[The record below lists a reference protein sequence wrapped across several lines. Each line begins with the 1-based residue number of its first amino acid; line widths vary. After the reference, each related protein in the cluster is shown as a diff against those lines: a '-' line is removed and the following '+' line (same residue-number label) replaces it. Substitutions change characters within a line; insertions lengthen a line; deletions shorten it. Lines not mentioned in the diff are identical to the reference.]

1 MKKSLSKKARKVI
14 EEGVEEFM
22 ALPPLAEL
30 TRIGARVMLQ
40 AALEEEVTGY
50 LRRDHYERTSG
61 ARGSRSGSKPR
72 VVKIGSGDIGIRMP
86 QVKNAGGPFHSHIL
100 PPRVTQM
107 DEIQAII
114 PLLYMNGLSTRKVK
128 KAVGKLIGG
137 KGLSHQNV
145 MRISGRIVE
154 EFNAWKKR
162 DLSALKPMYLILDGI
177 RLGVRTET
185 TEKEAVLVAW
195 AFLEDGSRELV
206 GVSLGNR
213 ESHNAWKGF
222 LEDLVRRGMDE
233 PMLTVIDGCPGLI
246 KAVDEVFPESDKQ
259 RCTKHRTENVLD
271 KVLQQDR
278 ASVKESVRKVFYA
291 STYEHAKEAV
301 ELFKKKWSMKY
312 PSAVECLMD
321 DVESCLIYYKYP
333 YQHWLRIRTTNVVE
347 RSFKE
352 VKRRVKGIGRFQNE
366 ERALTMVYW
375 QLHELKWNGV
385 SMAKEAKAILAN
397 IRASRTQRIAA

>member
-1 MKKSLSKKARKVI
+1 MKRSLSKKAKKVI

-40 AALEEEVTGY
+40 AALEEEVTLY

-61 ARGSRSGSKPR
+61 ARGSRSGSKGR
-72 VVKIGSGDIGIRMP
+72 SVKIGNGDIGIRMP
-86 QVKNAGGPFHSHIL
+86 QVKNAGGPFHSHLL

-107 DEIQAII
+107 NEIQEII

-128 KAVGKLIGG
+128 KAVGKLIGK

-145 MRISGRIVE
+145 VRISGRIVE
-154 EFNAWKKR
+154 EFNVWKKR
-162 DLSALKPMYLILDGI
+162 DLSTLRVAYLILDGI
-177 RLGVRTET
+177 RLGVRAET
-185 TEKEAVLVAW
+185 MEKEAVLVAW

-206 GVSLGNR
+206 SVSLGNR
-213 ESHNAWKGF
+213 ESYTAWKGF
-222 LEDLVRRGMDE
+222 LEDLVKRGMSE
-233 PMLTVIDGCPGLI
+233 PMLTVMDGCPGLI
-246 KAVDEVFPESDKQ
+246 KAVNEVFPGSDKQ
-259 RCTKHRTENVLD
+259 RCTKHRAENVLD
-271 KVLQQDR
+271 KVLEQDK
-278 ASVKESVRKVFYA
+278 ASVKASVRKVFYA

-301 ELFKKKWSMKY
+301 ELFKKKWGMKY
-312 PSAVECLMD
+312 PSAVECLTED
-321 DVESCLIYYKYP
+321 IDSCLTYYRYP

-352 VKRRVKGIGRFQNE
+352 VKRRVRVAGRFQNE

-375 QLHELKWNGV
+375 QLHELRWNGV
-385 SMAKEAKAILAN
+385 SMSKEAKAILTK
-397 IRASRTQRIAA
+397 IRASRLQRIAA